1 MKNTLK
7 KITSCIFCIALI
19 ACSGATAFA
28 NDTITKLTELSDY
41 HKQLQK
47 DYEIAMAE
55 GNIDVQ
61 NQLIQEA
68 DKVLNEMTEISEGMP
83 LTRSNPF
90 GTTYYNY
97 FSKSVWITRSGV
109 VSLSIYPINLAWPSS
124 QIETAWQFIVERHNS
139 DPQWNN
145 EKIMRKQF
153 WCHVN
158 FAGSMKT
165 PWNLEPHKTSINPFT
180 CN

>member
-1 MKNTLK
+1 MKKSFKKSMLK
-7 KITSCIFCIALI
+7 YMLSAVMI
-19 ACSGATAFA
+19 ACCSVTALA
-28 NDTITKLTELSDY
+28 NDTPKGLSELSDY

-47 DYEIAMAE
+47 EYQIAVDE
-55 GNIDVQ
+55 GDVERQ
-61 NQLIQEA
+61 NFLIKEA
-68 DKVLNEMTEISEGMP
+68 DGVLDEMIEQADKLPVTK
-83 LTRSNPF
+83 SNPF
-90 GTTYYNY
+90 GTTYYDY
-97 FSKSVWITRSGV
+97 FSKSVWITRDV

-124 QIETAWQFIVERHNS
+124 QIETAWQFIVDRHSS
-139 DPQWNN
+139 DSHWDN

-165 PWNLEPHKTSINPFT
+165 PWNIEPHKTSINPIT